1 MIKLKQLF
9 AMILG
14 FCLLAGMHA
23 MVEEEN
29 HSLILNFGGKGE
41 MDYRLMGEME
51 TPEGYDRALY
61 MLHEEGDPKEQR
73 FHFTAQEENRAVR
86 SVHVSGVARKTG
98 AQMLDTLR
106 HFGFYYP
113 LAEDRILEIA
123 GRPVRYMIAVGNP
136 TMEKK
141 QVYSLMIFLYVDVL
155 EDSSVSF
162 SFESAHGTIEELPH
176 EREMLKDV
184 EDFLACFTAP

>member
-1 MIKLKQLF
+1 MKLRQL
-9 AMILG
+9 AALILC
-14 FCLLAGMHA
+14 FCLMPFMGVWAEA
-23 MVEEEN
+23 EEN
-29 HSLILNFGGKGE
+29 SLILNFGGKGE
-41 MDYRLMGEME
+41 TDYRFMGEME

-73 FHFTAQEENRAVR
+73 FQFTAQDENRAVQ
-86 SVHVSGVARKTG
+86 SVYVSGVARKTG

-113 LAEDRILEIA
+113 LAEDRVLEIA
-123 GRPVRYMIAVGNP
+123 GHPVRYMIAVGNP
-136 TMEKK
+136 TVEKT
-141 QVYSLMIFLYVDVL
+141 QIYSLMIFLYVDVL

-176 EREMLKDV
+176 EGEMLKDV
-184 EDFLACFTAP
+184 EEFLSCFTAP